1 MSRGAGGESVMERV
15 VRIVEVFRA
24 DRPVLGVSEISRI
37 TGLHVA
43 TVSRHVD
50 ALVTAGWLRRD
61 EQRRVSPGVRL
72 WEVAS
77 RSSAVTGLR
86 EAAMPVMED
95 LRASFPHHVQLGVRE
110 DRDVLFVER
119 LSAARTIAS
128 FTRVAG
134 RLPLHASSTGLV
146 LLAFAPSTVQ
156 DAVLDGPLPSFTAR
170 TITDPAQL
178 RRVLAQVRATG
189 HVVCP
194 GHIATGACS
203 VGVPVRAPAGAVV
216 AGLSLVMPDD
226 GTVNR
231 CVPELQAAGLAIGR
245 ALNPAGSRSG
255 VNHPV

>member
-50 ALVTAGWLRRD
+50 ALVTAGWLQRD
-61 EQRRVSPGVRL
+61 QQRRVSPGVRL

-95 LRASFPHHVQLGVRE
+95 LRTLYPHHVQLGVME

-119 LSAARTIAS
+119 LSATTTVTS
-128 FTRVAG
+128 LTHVAG

-146 LLAFAPSTVQ
+146 LLAFAPPAVQ
-156 DAVLDGPLPSFTAR
+156 DAMLDGPLPSFTTR
-170 TITDPAQL
+170 TITDPTQL
-178 RRVLAQVRATG
+178 RRVLAQVRVTG
-189 HVVCP
+189 HVVCA
-194 GHIATGACS
+194 GHIAAGACS
-203 VGVPVRAPAGAVV
+203 VGVPVRGPAGEVV
-216 AGLSLVMPDD
+216 AALSLVMPDD
-226 GTVNR
+226 GTAHR
-231 CVPELQAAGLAIGR
+231 CVPVLQAAGLEIGR
-245 ALNPAGSRSG
+245 SLDPTGARG
-255 VNHPV
+255 